1 MKRIGTILMTL
12 LCVVLVAVASV
23 MGTVA
28 YLTDTDSALNTFTVG
43 KVDIKV
49 DESKVD
55 IAGKPQFDENGDIIR
70 TEKTETEKNGNDYHL
85 IPGLTYTKDPTLTVE
100 AGSEES
106 YVRMIVTIN
115 FANELRAI
123 FGDDFLPQNYVEG
136 WKPDVWICKEA
147 DPYDEE
153 ANTLTYEFRYREI
166 VSGYGADGNEVEK
179 RLEALFEKFT
189 VPGTVTG
196 TQLATLVKTGEDGK
210 IVDKFEIKVEG
221 HAIQAA
227 GFTANEEENKSAED
241 CAWEAFE
248 AQYAG
253 KVATT
258 SVVKEKVG
266 EENTVNNGE
275 NGNPSAEGNNA

>member
-1 MKRIGTILMTL
+1 MKRTGTILMTL

-28 YLTDTDSALNTFTVG
+28 YLTDQDSAVNTFTVG
-43 KVDIKV
+43 KVQIGL
-49 DESKVD
+49 DEAKIGED
-55 IAGKPQFDENGDIIR
+55 GKTPIPDEDTTEDPNDYVR
-70 TEKTETEKNGNDYHL
+70 TEEGNDYHL
-85 IPGLTYTKDPTLTVE
+85 IPGQTYVKDPTVTVE

-136 WKPDVWICKEA
+136 WNPAVWICKEA
-147 DPYDEE
+147 DPYDNE
-153 ANTLTYEFRYREI
+153 ANTLTYEFRYHEI
-166 VSGYGADGNEVEK
+166 VSGCDADGNEAEK

-196 TQLATLVKTGEDGK
+196 TQLATLVKTENGE

-227 GFTANEEENKSAED
+227 GFTANEEENKTAED

-253 KVATT
+253 RAATT
-258 SVVKEKVG
+258 SVVNENI
-266 EENTVNNGE
+266 EEEGPVNNVE
-275 NGNPSAEGNNA
+275 SSEPSVEGNNA